1 MKLGIIGH
9 PGSGKKTLFEAF
21 TGMSIEISQKQE
33 DLVFTITV
41 PDERID
47 HLSKIYQPKKTIYAQ
62 VAYYLSA
69 QNTGQK
75 EAQKT
80 ESMWAGLRNCDALI
94 HVVRNFKM
102 YGMDEPSPEKDY
114 LKLSEEMILADY
126 LVVEKRIERIYKE
139 RNKKNVN
146 NNELDLLKQ
155 CLELLE
161 KNQPIRYNHDLAL
174 APELKGFAF
183 ITARPTLILFNNEDE
198 DNSLTDLPDCMK
210 NETVLPIRGKLEQEL
225 SQMSAQEA
233 AEFLEEFDIS
243 ASAMTRIITASYEL
257 MGLISFFTVG
267 EDEVRAWTIPKN
279 TSADNAAGAIHTDF
293 KKGFIRAEVLS
304 YMDFIDANSKYAEAL
319 KNGTVRL
326 EGKNYIVHD
335 GDIIHFRFNV

>member
-1 MKLGIIGH
+1 MKLGIIGQ

-21 TGMSIEISQKQE
+21 TGMTIEASQKQE
-33 DLVFTITV
+33 DLVGTITV

-47 HLSKIYQPKKTIYAQ
+47 HLSQIYIPKKTIYAQ
-62 VAYYLSA
+62 VAYFLPTQIA
-69 QNTGQK
+69 GQK
-75 EAQKT
+75 EAQKS

-102 YGMDEPSPEKDY
+102 YGMDEPSPEKAY
-114 LKLSEEMILADY
+114 QKLSEDMILADY
-126 LVVEKRIERIYKE
+126 LVVEKRIERIQKE
-139 RNKKNVN
+139 RNKKNVG

-155 CLELLE
+155 CLDLLE
-161 KNQPIRYNHDLAL
+161 KNQPLRTNQELAL

-183 ITARPTLILFNNEDE
+183 ITARPTLLLFNNADE
-198 DNSLTDLPDCMK
+198 DNALPDIPECLK
-210 NETVLPIRGKLEQEL
+210 HEAVLPIRGKLEQEL
-225 SQMSAQEA
+225 SQMSALEA

-243 ASAMTRIITASYEL
+243 ASAMTRIITASYDL

-279 TSADNAAGAIHTDF
+279 TPADEAAGAIHTDF

-304 YMDFIDANSKYAEAL
+304 YADFIDANSKYAEAR
-319 KNGTVRL
+319 KKGTVRL
-326 EGKNYIVHD
+326 EGKNYIVKD

>member
-21 TGMSIEISQKQE
+21 TGMSIEAAQKQE
-33 DLVFTITV
+33 DLVGTITV

-47 HLSKIYQPKKTIYAQ
+47 HLSNIYQPKKTIYAQ
-62 VAYYLSA
+62 VAYYLPA
-69 QNTGQK
+69 HLAGQK
-75 EAQKT
+75 ESQKS
-80 ESMWAGLRNCDALI
+80 ESVWAGLRNCDALI

-102 YGMDEPSPEKDY
+102 YGMDEPSPEQDY
-114 LKLSEEMILADY
+114 LKLSEDMILADY
-126 LVVEKRIERIYKE
+126 LVVEKRIERIQKE
-139 RNKKNVN
+139 RNKKNVG
-146 NNELDLLKQ
+146 NNELNLLKQ

-161 KNQPIRYNHDLAL
+161 KNQPIRFNQELAL

-183 ITARPTLILFNNEDE
+183 LTALPTLILFNNADE
-198 DNSLTDLPDCMK
+198 DNTLPELPDCLI

-225 SQMSAQEA
+225 SQMTEQEV
-233 AEFLEEFDIS
+233 AEFLEEFEIS
-243 ASAMTRIITASYEL
+243 DSAMTRIITASYEL

-279 TSADNAAGAIHTDF
+279 TQADDAAGAIHTDF

-304 YMDFIDANSKYAEAL
+304 YADFIDAKSKYADAR

-326 EGKNYIVHD
+326 EGKNYIVKD
-335 GDIIHFRFNV
+335 ADIIHFRFNV

>member
-9 PGSGKKTLFEAF
+9 SGSGKKTLFEAF
-21 TGMSIEISQKQE
+21 TGLSISASQKQE
-33 DLVFTITV
+33 DLVGTVTV
-41 PDERID
+41 PDERIN
-47 HLSKIYQPKKTIYAQ
+47 HLSQIYQPKKTIYAQ

-69 QNTGQK
+69 HIAGPKEVQK
-75 EAQKT
+75 A
-80 ESMWAGLRNCDALI
+80 ESVWSGLRNCDALI

-102 YGMDEPSPEKDY
+102 YGMDDPTPEKDY
-114 LKLSEEMILADY
+114 LKLSEDMILADY
-126 LVVEKRIERIYKE
+126 LVVEKRIERIQKE
-139 RNKKNVN
+139 RNKKNVG
-146 NNELDLLKQ
+146 NNELDLLNQ
-155 CLELLE
+155 CLSMLE
-161 KNQPIRYNHDLAL
+161 KNQPIRNNKELAM

-183 ITARPTLILFNNEDE
+183 LTARPTLILFNNADE
-198 DNSLTDLPDCMK
+198 DNALPELPECMA

-225 SQMSAQEA
+225 SQMTPQEA

-243 ASAMTRIITASYEL
+243 ASAMTRIISASYEL

-279 TSADNAAGAIHTDF
+279 SPADEAAGAIHTDF

-304 YMDFIDANSKYAEAL
+304 YADFIDANSKYAEAR
-319 KNGTVRL
+319 KKGTVRL
-326 EGKNYIVHD
+326 EGKNYIVND